1 MGTTVGLHGITKQQK
16 LHRGGGRNETDTG
29 NNSDN
34 GDADSDCGR
43 CSDNGGAAS
52 GLSVRKELFVVT
64 YAFEKKAQKALKT
77 TRRME
82 VAIPQVYLQD
92 DNSVSG
98 AGITSTHTCCNTITS
113 ILPSSLPVSPR
124 GPSGQNN
131 DCDGSAHG
139 SSSMNAA
146 YPQSSRTSNDHTSAS
161 AVGCTVEH
169 NACVWRPLDIK
180 SSLAANFNRVRYQGG
195 QNYIIADK
203 MLVMHQR
210 ES

>member
-1 MGTTVGLHGITKQQK
+1 VLTLHASNSIAVGSIVEGII
-16 LHRGGGRNETDTG
+16 HAYTDIY
-29 NNSDN
+29 SY
-34 GDADSDCGR
+34 SRVECH
-43 CSDNGGAAS
+43 C
-52 GLSVRKELFVVT
+52 VVM
-64 YAFEKKAQKALKT
+64 Y
-77 TRRME
+77 
-82 VAIPQVYLQD
+82 VAI
-92 DNSVSG
+92 
-98 AGITSTHTCCNTITS
+98 T
-113 ILPSSLPVSPR
+113 
-124 GPSGQNN
+124 GQNN

-210 ES
+210 ESRCVTAMCLNNLPCYSLQVFASVVYL